1 MPEENVIQRAR
12 EDAREGKAPSTQA
25 GEFVREEIDHVRSGK
40 HGARSVKQAIAIGLS
55 KARKAGVKLPTNPNN
70 PGAGEQVTRRQQGR
84 KGTES
89 SRKRS
94 QAALNAL
101 RRESTRTASP
111 KAVSAQVQGAAKRRG
126 SANRHSAAR
135 KAAKTRRNTS
145 GADTR

>member
-1 MPEENVIQRAR
+1 MPEENVILRAR

-55 KARKAGVKLPTNPNN
+55 KARKAGVKLPPNPNN
-70 PGAGEQVTRRQQGR
+70 PGAGEQVTRKRQGR
-84 KGTES
+84 KIPDS

-94 QAALNAL
+94 QASLNAL

-111 KAVSAQVQGAAKRRG
+111 KAVSAQVKAAA
-126 SANRHSAAR
+126 ANRLSAAR
-135 KAAKTRRNTS
+135 KVAKTRRNTS